1 MLHSLHDLVLLINLI
16 IKWLMS
22 IFQRL
27 GKYLDTKKTK
37 TLFAV
42 RNNNDTQEQFS
53 RADHLSFDGL

>member
-1 MLHSLHDLVLLINLI
+1 
-16 IKWLMS
+16 MS
-22 IFQRL
+22 IFQRF